1 MKSRRFTGWLFA
13 SPWIATLAIFWL
25 FPLLYSLYLGFTDY
39 KLLHSSYN
47 WVGFNNFI
55 TLFSDYAF
63 LQSLKNTFIFVIG
76 TIPVTTVIAL
86 LLALLIDR
94 KFPGRTIFRSGY
106 FMPAIT
112 SMVVIALIFTNL
124 YSRGGYIYLLA
135 QMLGLSPPDNGFLLS
150 NKTALFSVMAM
161 DVWMSVGYYMLLF
174 LAGLKSIPRELYEAA
189 EVAGAGLWRK
199 FISITLPLLK
209 PVTLFIIVIN
219 TIKSFQVFV
228 EIFVMTKGRY
238 GSSTAVYFI
247 YETGLNRFEF
257 GYASAAAYILF
268 IIIALFSIIQF
279 GLQGKRASDEN
290 IEIHN
295 SYFYS
300 VDNDISAFVDVS
312 SLAYAGRFVDF
323 IYGFYLTTRYA
334 VNIL

>member
-13 SPWIATLAIFWL
+13 TPWIVTLIVFWL

-39 KLLHSSYN
+39 KLLNSSYS
-47 WVGFNNFI
+47 WVGFDNFVA
-55 TLFSDYAF
+55 LLSDHDF
-63 LQSLKNTFIFVIG
+63 LLSLKNTFIFVIG
-76 TIPVTTVIAL
+76 TIPVTTIIAL
-86 LLALLIDR
+86 LLALLIDK

-106 FMPAIT
+106 FMPSIT

-135 QMLGLSPPDNGFLLS
+135 KILGLSPPDNGFLLS
-150 NKTALFSVMAM
+150 KKTALFSVMAM

-199 FISITLPLLK
+199 FISITMPLLK
-209 PVTLFIIVIN
+209 PVMLFIIVIN

-228 EIFVMTKGRY
+228 EIFVMTRGRY

-268 IIIALFSIIQF
+268 VIIALFSIIQF
-279 GLQGKRASDEN
+279 GLLRQK
-290 IEIHN
+290 
-295 SYFYS
+295 
-300 VDNDISAFVDVS
+300 
-312 SLAYAGRFVDF
+312 
-323 IYGFYLTTRYA
+323 GFR
-334 VNIL
+334 

>member
-1 MKSRRFTGWLFA
+1 MSSRGLTGRLFV
-13 SPWIATLAIFWL
+13 SPWFITLIIFWL

-39 KLLHSSYN
+39 KLLSDSYK
-47 WVGFNNFI
+47 WVGFANFRA
-55 TLFSDYAF
+55 LFSDQQF

-76 TIPVTTVIAL
+76 TIPVTTIIAL
-86 LLALLIDR
+86 LLALLIDK

-106 FMPAIT
+106 FMPSIT

-135 QMLGLSPPDNGFLLS
+135 DMLGLSPPENGFLLS

-174 LAGLKSIPRELYEAA
+174 LAGLKSIPKELYEAA
-189 EVAGAGLWRK
+189 EVAGASMWRK
-199 FISITLPLLK
+199 FVSITLPLLK
-209 PVTLFIIVIN
+209 PVMLFIVVIN
-219 TIKSFQVFV
+219 TIKSFQVFI

-279 GLQGKRASDEN
+279 GLLKQRGLR
-290 IEIHN
+290 
-295 SYFYS
+295 
-300 VDNDISAFVDVS
+300 
-312 SLAYAGRFVDF
+312 
-323 IYGFYLTTRYA
+323 
-334 VNIL
+334 